1 MNGFMN
7 DLLDRVDTLE
17 NAVYQ
22 LQKTIKSSNINN
34 IRLQILNKTINFT
47 EQGAFVCG
55 TVSASNET
63 KIYVLCRV
71 LCSNSANIFLKCEN
85 DTLSSF
91 SVSGGTICELVL
103 LGGTCVGDKNI
114 SLVISDCTGGGSI
127 QDIVVILDKNA
138 TFIETAS

>member
-1 MNGFMN
+1 MN

-17 NAVYQ
+17 NALYQ

-47 EQGAFVCG
+47 EQGAFICG
-55 TVSASNET
+55 TVSATNET

-71 LCSNSANIFLKCEN
+71 LCSNSANISLKCEN

-91 SVSGGTICELVL
+91 SVSGGANCELAL

-114 SLVISDCTGGGSI
+114 SLVISDCAGVGSI